1 MNKAISASEASQ
13 SFSKILREVAE
24 GQTFTVMWRGRAVAR
39 VCGRPATGASVVWQ
53 APPVRDDPSRSA
65 WRRMAARRSLRM

>member
-39 VCGRPATGASVVWQ
+39 VCGRPATGASVV
-53 APPVRDDPSRSA
+53 
-65 WRRMAARRSLRM
+65 